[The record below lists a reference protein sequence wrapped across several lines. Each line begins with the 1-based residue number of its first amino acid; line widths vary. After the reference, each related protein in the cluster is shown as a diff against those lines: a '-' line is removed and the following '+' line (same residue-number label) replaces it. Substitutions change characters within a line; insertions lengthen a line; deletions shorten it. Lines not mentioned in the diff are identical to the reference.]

1 MIGLNYPCLL
11 QFGFV
16 FYHDR
21 TRHSFSKYFLMHI
34 KKICKCI
41 IYCIWKGLMLILKIV
56 LHTIQEL
63 TLLGLEITKMNPI
76 AITVTFHTV
85 NKISYIA
92 QGITLQINF
101 FLFLSSKDLIF
112 RNNSTLSDMRRFA
125 AFAFLP

>member
-1 MIGLNYPCLL
+1 ML

-41 IYCIWKGLMLILKIV
+41 IHCIWKGLTLILKIV

-85 NKISYIA
+85 NKILYIT

-101 FLFLSSKDLIF
+101 FLFSF
-112 RNNSTLSDMRRFA
+112 VQRFNFQEQFHPVQHA
-125 AFAFLP
+125 SFCHLYLLTVSRASYIQ